1 MRRITV
7 PTVQAGYA
15 IGVDLGGTK
24 ILAGVVA
31 RDGSVVRRY
40 ERPSPQDSQEHVLAE
55 LDAVVSELLDD
66 SVAAVGFGAPSPID
80 QASGVVVRCVN
91 LPLENAPL
99 RDRMRERFGIP
110 VGLDNDANAAAIGE
124 WRAGAG
130 RGEDDLV
137 MLTLGTGVGGGV
149 ISGGRPFRG
158 RNGVGAELG
167 HAVIVHGGRPCQGA
181 CTGHGHLESYVSGKA
196 ATAAAR
202 ETFGP
207 SADAH
212 RLVRLANEGDAKA
225 KQFLEDVAGYL
236 GSAIGSFV
244 NVFAPKL
251 VVLGGGFGVA
261 AFDHLRGPAEEVAR
275 REALE
280 PMRSAVRLAKA
291 ELGTAAGLIGAAFV
305 GFEALDAAGELA
317 EF

>member
-7 PTVQAGYA
+7 PPVQAGHA

-31 RDGSVVRRY
+31 RDGSVVRRH
-40 ERPSPQDSQEHVLAE
+40 ERPTPQDSQEHVLAE
-55 LDAVVSELLDD
+55 LESAVAELLDG
-66 SVAAVGFGAPSPID
+66 SVGAVGFGVPSPID
-80 QASGVVVRCVN
+80 QARGVVVRCVN

-99 RDRMRERFGIP
+99 RDRMHERFDLP

-149 ISGGRPFRG
+149 ISGGAPFRG

-167 HAVIVHGGRPCQGA
+167 HVVVVHDGRLCQGA
-181 CTGHGHLESYVSGKA
+181 CTGHGHLEAYVSGSA

-202 ETFGP
+202 EAFGP

-212 RLVRLANEGDAKA
+212 RLVRLADEGDASA
-225 KQFLEDVAGYL
+225 RELLEELAGYL
-236 GSAIGSFV
+236 GSGIGSFV
-244 NVFAPKL
+244 NLFAPQL

-261 AFDHLRGPAEEVAR
+261 AFDHLSGPAEELAR

-280 PMRSAVRLAKA
+280 PMRSDVRLAKA

-305 GFEALDAAGELA
+305 GFEALDTG
-317 EF
+317 

>member
-1 MRRITV
+1 M
-7 PTVQAGYA
+7 QAGHA

-24 ILAGVVA
+24 ILAGVVN
-31 RDGSVVRRY
+31 RDGTVVRRH

-55 LDAVVSELLDD
+55 LEAAVAELLDE

-80 QASGVVVRCVN
+80 QENGVVVRPVN

-99 RDRMRERFGIP
+99 CDRMRERFGRP

-130 RGEDDLV
+130 RGEDDLL

-149 ISGGRPFRG
+149 ISGGKPFRG
-158 RNGVGAELG
+158 RNGLGAELG
-167 HAVIVHGGRPCQGA
+167 HVVIVHGGRPCQGA
-181 CTGHGHLESYVSGKA
+181 CTGRGHLEAYVSGNA

-202 ETFGP
+202 EAFGP

-212 RLVRLANEGDAKA
+212 RLVRLANEGNAQAKEL
-225 KQFLEDVAGYL
+225 LEEVAGYL

-244 NVFAPKL
+244 NVFAPQL
-251 VVLGGGFGVA
+251 VLLGGGFGVA
-261 AFDHLRGPAEEVAR
+261 AFDYLRGPAEEVAR
-275 REALE
+275 QEALE
-280 PMRSAVRLAKA
+280 PMRSSVRLAKA
-291 ELGTAAGLIGAAFV
+291 ELGTAAGFIGAAFV
-305 GFEALDAAGELA
+305 AFEALATA
-317 EF
+317 

>member
-1 MRRITV
+1 MRGITV
-7 PTVQAGYA
+7 PTVQAGHA

-24 ILAGVVA
+24 ILAGIVG
-31 RDGSVVRRY
+31 REGKVVRRH
-40 ERPSPQDSQEHVLAE
+40 ERPTPQDSQEHVLAE
-55 LDAVVSELLDD
+55 LEAAVAELIDD

-80 QASGVVVRCVN
+80 QVRGVVVRCVN
-91 LPLENAPL
+91 LPLEDAPL
-99 RDRMRERFGIP
+99 RDLMHERFGVA

-149 ISGGRPFRG
+149 VSGGKPFRG
-158 RNGVGAELG
+158 RNGAGAELG
-167 HAVIVHGGRPCQGA
+167 HVVIAHDGRPCQGA
-181 CTGHGHLESYVSGKA
+181 CTGRGHLETYVSGSA

-202 ETFGP
+202 EEFGP

-212 RLVRLANEGDAKA
+212 RLVRLADEGDAKA
-225 KQFLEDVAGYL
+225 KELLEEIGRYL
-236 GSAIGSFV
+236 GSGIGSFV
-244 NVFAPKL
+244 NIFGPQL

-261 AFDHLRGPAEEVAR
+261 AYDYLREPAEEVLR

-305 GFEALDAAGELA
+305 GFEARDAS
-317 EF
+317 

>member
-1 MRRITV
+1 MREITV
-7 PTVQAGYA
+7 PTVQAGHA

-24 ILAGVVA
+24 ILAGVVN
-31 RDGSVVRRY
+31 RDGTVVRRH

-55 LDAVVSELLDD
+55 LEAAVAELLDE

-80 QASGVVVRCVN
+80 QENGVVVRPVN

-99 RDRMRERFGIP
+99 RDRMRERFGRP

-149 ISGGRPFRG
+149 ISGGKPFRG
-158 RNGVGAELG
+158 RNGLGAEFG
-167 HAVIVHGGRPCQGA
+167 HVVIVHGGRPCQGA
-181 CTGHGHLESYVSGKA
+181 CTGRGHLEAYVSGNA

-202 ETFGP
+202 EAFGP

-212 RLVRLANEGDAKA
+212 RLVRLANEGNAQAKEL
-225 KQFLEDVAGYL
+225 LEEVAGYL

-244 NVFAPKL
+244 NVFAPQL
-251 VVLGGGFGVA
+251 VLLGGGFGVA
-261 AFDHLRGPAEEVAR
+261 AFDYLRGPAEEVAR
-275 REALE
+275 QEALE
-280 PMRSAVRLAKA
+280 PMRSSVRLAKA
-291 ELGTAAGLIGAAFV
+291 ELGTAAGFIGAAFV
-305 GFEALDAAGELA
+305 AFEALDTV
-317 EF
+317 

>member
-7 PTVQAGYA
+7 PTVQAGHA

-31 RDGSVVRRY
+31 RDGSVVRRH
-40 ERPSPQDSQEHVLAE
+40 ERATPQDSQEHVLLE
-55 LDAVVSELLDD
+55 LEAAVAELLDD
-66 SVAAVGFGAPSPID
+66 SVAAVGFGTPSPID
-80 QASGVVVRCVN
+80 QARGIVVRCVN

-99 RDRMRERFGIP
+99 RDRMHERFGIP

-130 RGEDDLV
+130 KGEDDLL
-137 MLTLGTGVGGGV
+137 MLPLGMGVGG
-149 ISGGRPFRG
+149 
-158 RNGVGAELG
+158 NGEGAEFG
-167 HAVIVHGGRPCQGA
+167 HVVIVHGGRPCQGV
-181 CTGHGHLESYVSGKA
+181 CTGHGHLEAYVSGSA
-196 ATAAAR
+196 ATAAAQ

-212 RLVRLANEGDAKA
+212 RLVRLADEGDRNAKDI
-225 KQFLEDVAGYL
+225 LEEVGRYL
-236 GSAIGSFV
+236 GSGIGSFV
-244 NVFAPKL
+244 NVFGPRL
-251 VVLGGGFGVA
+251 VILGGGFGVA
-261 AFDHLRGPAEEVAR
+261 AYEYLRGPAEEVAQ

-305 GFEALDAAGELA
+305 GFEALDAVGNA
-317 EF
+317 